1 MHNYLIQCSHHA
13 TSRRNSKWDAA
24 TFDSIAWQPL
34 GNALCP
40 LSIGQ

>member
-13 TSRRNSKWDAA
+13 TRHNSKWDAA